1 MCCYNDFQA
10 WQLKSKR
17 VSLKH
22 QKNMDPTTQKKQRQ
36 RDSLRLSEKGQSL
49 VREALRSKGW
59 SRETWIENADMYVCM
74 STARRLLKGY
84 KVDRAYFK
92 ALCQVLHPN
101 LNDLI
106 AAPNNPLESATPSI
120 SLRIPPLLISL
131 PPEQSPAQYSDTH
144 YQSFMITGTF
154 SPNKLAEIN
163 VTLTHLEKLLRNDCT
178 FTVMPDKNYLAVSG
192 KFSEDKKQQ
201 VEVTLIHLKKLL
213 LEHCITPELT
223 E

>member
-1 MCCYNDFQA
+1 MD
-10 WQLKSKR
+10 LVKEKR
-17 VSLKH
+17 
-22 QKNMDPTTQKKQRQ
+22 QRQ
-36 RDSLRLSEKGQSL
+36 RDSLGLSEKGKSL
-49 VREALRSKGW
+49 VKEALRSKGW
-59 SRETWIENADMYVCM
+59 SREKWIENADVSI
-74 STARRLLKGY
+74 STARRLLKGE
-84 KVDRAYFK
+84 KIDRANFK
-92 ALCQVLHPN
+92 ALCQVLYLD

-106 AAPNNPLESATPSI
+106 AAPNDQLESATPSI

-213 LEHCITPELT
+213 LEHCITSELT